1 MIVFSIRSDNTPLE
15 YNLRLDFNNVY
26 DLDDWLYTNG
36 NNYYKIVE
44 QYNSI
49 DGGSNTT
56 NAWEYYDMSDNELN
70 ELNQK
75 LTAYFNKHNKLI

>member
-26 DLDDWLYTNG
+26 DLDDWLYCNG

-49 DGGSNTT
+49 DGGSNTN

-70 ELNQK
+70 ELNEK